1 MKELRIPAVR
11 FNKMIDID
19 WHKIKI
25 TLIKLNEV
33 LNEIDWKLFMII
45 AESAHSASMCLLK
58 YTSCWYDIKGISNN
72 PNRVFSILFYSRL
85 WFQVGDDV
93 SSVLSVGKTSKGHGI
108 SYFYK
113 QNC

>member
-33 LNEIDWKLFMII
+33 LNEID
-45 AESAHSASMCLLK
+45 
-58 YTSCWYDIKGISNN
+58 
-72 PNRVFSILFYSRL
+72 
-85 WFQVGDDV
+85 
-93 SSVLSVGKTSKGHGI
+93 
-108 SYFYK
+108 
-113 QNC
+113 